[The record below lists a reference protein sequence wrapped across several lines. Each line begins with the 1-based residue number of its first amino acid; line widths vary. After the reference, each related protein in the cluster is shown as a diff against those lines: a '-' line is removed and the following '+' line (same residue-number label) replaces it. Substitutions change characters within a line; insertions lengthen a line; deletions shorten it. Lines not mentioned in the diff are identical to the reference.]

1 MEMGK
6 IAAVT
11 DWPVWE
17 TGNLPKPDDP
27 GTLKV
32 WSQFL
37 YKDYNCLFCKQI
49 DKTFFL
55 KGSSD
60 YQV

>member
-49 DKTFFL
+49 DKTFF
-55 KGSSD
+55 
-60 YQV
+60 

>member
-11 DWPVWE
+11 VWPVWE
-17 TGNLPKPDDP
+17 TGNSPKPDDR

-32 WSQFL
+32 
-37 YKDYNCLFCKQI
+37 
-49 DKTFFL
+49 
-55 KGSSD
+55 
-60 YQV
+60 